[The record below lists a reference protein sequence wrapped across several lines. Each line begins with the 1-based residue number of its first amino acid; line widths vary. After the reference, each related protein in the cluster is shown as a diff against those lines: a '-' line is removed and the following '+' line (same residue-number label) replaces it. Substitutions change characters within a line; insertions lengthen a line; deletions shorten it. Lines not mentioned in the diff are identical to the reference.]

1 MNIFDQMYIGGEW
14 VDCSSS
20 KVIEVENPATE
31 EVVGTVPAGTRADVL
46 KAVASARSAFE
57 SWQRSTV
64 GERKELLQRVSDG
77 IARRTG
83 ELAVAISVE
92 VGSPMRIAGPIQA
105 GLPKTVVDSY
115 VDLLESFEFEHKV
128 GNSLVVRE
136 AAGVVG
142 AITPWNYPLHQ
153 IVCKVAPALA
163 AGCTIVLKPS
173 ELAPTAAYLFADIL
187 HEAGVPAGV
196 FNLVSGHGAAVGEAI
211 AGHPE
216 VDLVSFTGSVNV
228 GKRVGELAAANIT
241 RTALELGGKSASV
254 ILPDADLAKAVK
266 VGVHNAF
273 LNGGQT
279 CMAWTRM
286 LVHADQYD
294 EALAIAASVAA
305 SYFPGDPLDPATR
318 LGPMASAAQR
328 ERVERLIGV
337 AIGEGASVVAG
348 GPGRPVGQDRGHY
361 VSATVLAD
369 VHPDSTI
376 AQEEVFGPVL
386 SMIRFND
393 EEEALRIAN
402 NSAYGLSGAVWSTDE
417 RRAID
422 FARRVRTGQMDV
434 NGGRFNPI
442 APFGGYKK
450 SGIGRELGVA
460 GLEEFLQMKAIQL

>member
-1 MNIFDQMYIGGEW
+1 MEIFDQIYIGGEW
-14 VDCSSS
+14 IDSTSR
-20 KVIEVENPATE
+20 KVVEVENPATE
-31 EVVGTVPAGTRADVL
+31 EIVRTVPAGTREDVL
-46 KAVASARSAFE
+46 RAVASAETAFE
-57 SWQRSTV
+57 SWQFSGV
-64 GERKELLQRVSDG
+64 AERKDLLQRISAG
-77 IARRTG
+77 IALRSD
-83 ELAVAISVE
+83 ELANAISVE
-92 VGSPMRIAGPIQA
+92 VGSPIRIAGPIQV

-115 VDLLESFEFEHKV
+115 ATLLDSFEFEHKI

-173 ELAPTAAYLFADIL
+173 ELAPTVAYLFADIL

-211 AGHPE
+211 AGHPD

-241 RTALELGGKSASV
+241 RSALELGGKSASV
-254 ILPDADLAKAVK
+254 VLPDADLAKAVK

-286 LVHADQYD
+286 LVHSDQYD
-294 EALAIAASVAA
+294 EAIEIAASVAA
-305 SYFPGDPLDPATR
+305 LYVPGDPLDPATR

-328 ERVERLIGV
+328 DRVDRLLGV
-337 AIGEGASVVAG
+337 ALGEGARVVAG
-348 GPGRPVGQDRGHY
+348 GPGRPADQATGHY

-369 VHPDSTI
+369 VQPDSTI

-386 SMIRFND
+386 SMIPYGD
-393 EEEALRIAN
+393 EAEALRIAN
-402 NSAYGLSGAVWSTDE
+402 NSAYGLSGAVWSADE
-417 RRAID
+417 SRAVD

-434 NGGRFNPI
+434 NGGRFNPT

-460 GLEEFLQMKAIQL
+460 GLEEFLETKSIQL

>member
-1 MNIFDQMYIGGEW
+1 MEIFDQIYIGGGW
-14 VDCSSS
+14 VDSSS
-20 KVIEVENPATE
+20 SEVIEVENPATE
-31 EVVGTVPAGTRADVL
+31 EIVRTVPAGTREDVL
-46 KAVASARSAFE
+46 KAVASAKSAFE
-57 SWQRSTV
+57 SWQFSTV
-64 GERKELLQRVSDG
+64 GERKELLTRISAG
-77 IARRTG
+77 IARRSD
-83 ELAVAISVE
+83 ELATAISVE
-92 VGSPMRIAGPIQA
+92 VGSPVRIAGPIQA

-115 VDLLESFEFEHKV
+115 ATLLDSFEFEHKV

-163 AGCTIVLKPS
+163 AGCTVVLKPS
-173 ELAPTAAYLFADIL
+173 ELAPTVAYLFADIL

-211 AGHPE
+211 AGHPDL
-216 VDLVSFTGSVNV
+216 DLVSFTGSVNV

-241 RTALELGGKSASV
+241 RSALELGGKSASV
-254 ILPDADLAKAVK
+254 VLPDADLAKAVK
-266 VGVHNAF
+266 VSVHNAF

-294 EALAIAASVAA
+294 EAIEIAASVAA
-305 SYFPGDPLDPATR
+305 LYQPGDPLDPATR
-318 LGPMASAAQR
+318 LGPMSSAAQR
-328 ERVERLIGV
+328 GRVETLLGV
-337 AIGEGASVVAG
+337 ALDEGARVVAG
-348 GPGRPVGQDRGHY
+348 GPGRPADQARGHY

-369 VHPDSTI
+369 VRPDSTI

-386 SMIRFND
+386 SMIAYDD
-393 EEEALRIAN
+393 EEDALRIAN
-402 NSAYGLSGAVWSTDE
+402 NSAYGLAGAVWSADE

-450 SGIGRELGVA
+450 SGTGRELGAA
-460 GLEEFLQMKAIQL
+460 GLEEFLETKAIQL